1 MCNVADDECAVDA
14 AREQL
19 TVAGEV
25 ELADAGAEVA
35 NERGLGVL
43 VMEDAGGLECAQ
55 VPDFHVAL
63 ARARRQRVLVR
74 IECDRLDG
82 RVVRA
87 QLLDLA
93 VRAYVVNVHLA
104 LAIATIGEVIERR
117 EGRTRSARHVSFF
130 VAFCLFV
137 YFFVRIY
144 ILLFFLYYLC
154 ACARVLLLMSD
165 LCGGRS
171 VSHMEMMYA
180 SLEAPMVSRML
191 DDSTNKKSWMTLW
204 QRSVR

>member
-25 ELADAGAEVA
+25 ELTDAGAEVA
-35 NERGLGVL
+35 NEGGFGVL
-43 VMEDAGGLECAQ
+43 VVEDAGGLECAQ

-87 QLLDLA
+87 QLLDQI
-93 VRAYVVNVHLA
+93 N
-104 LAIATIGEVIERR
+104 
-117 EGRTRSARHVSFF
+117 
-130 VAFCLFV
+130 
-137 YFFVRIY
+137 
-144 ILLFFLYYLC
+144 ILLIYEWKNNQ
-154 ACARVLLLMSD
+154 LLHNTTYID
-165 LCGGRS
+165 
-171 VSHMEMMYA
+171 V
-180 SLEAPMVSRML
+180 
-191 DDSTNKKSWMTLW
+191 
-204 QRSVR
+204 